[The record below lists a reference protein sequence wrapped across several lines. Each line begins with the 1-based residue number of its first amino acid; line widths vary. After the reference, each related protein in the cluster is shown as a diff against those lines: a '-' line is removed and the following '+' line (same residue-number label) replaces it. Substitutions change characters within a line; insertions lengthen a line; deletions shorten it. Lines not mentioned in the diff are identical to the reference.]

1 MTQFFNGLFNNG
13 LFNRVTFQHV
23 TNFKCNVFLWG
34 FSLSVLFHVLPDAS
48 TLREILLAYLFLLH
62 QVDMHWFEVGKSP
75 SKKNGLICFNESP
88 LKSGPHLPKKILFI
102 CFNKSPLKMMKNAF
116 YFIVKARFFLE
127 IFKFLSWLFRHVEKT
142 TWLERQGSFQN
153 LWRHNLVNKQWQ
165 YTYWP
170 ISHQVQALYEAKES
184 SLQLSFNHFR

>member
-1 MTQFFNGLFNNG
+1 MTQFFNG

-116 YFIVKARFFLE
+116 YFILKALFILK

-153 LWRHNLVNKQWQ
+153 VWRHNLVNKQWQ
-165 YTYWP
+165 YTYCP
-170 ISHQVQALYEAKES
+170 ISHEVKALYEVKES

>member
-1 MTQFFNGLFNNG
+1 MLLTLN
-13 LFNRVTFQHV
+13 VTFSFEGFHFQ
-23 TNFKCNVFLWG
+23 FYFMFYQMLPLWEKFYWHTF
-34 FSLSVLFHVLPDAS
+34 FS
-48 TLREILLAYLFLLH
+48 LH
-62 QVDMHWFEVGKSP
+62 QVDMHWFEVGKSS

-88 LKSGPHLPKKILFI
+88 LKSHSHSPKKIII

-116 YFIVKARFFLE
+116 YFIIKARFFLQ
-127 IFKFLSWLFRHVEKT
+127 IFKVLSWLFRHVEKT
-142 TWLERQGSFQN
+142 AWLEGQGLFQN